1 MGMKVSSGHSAQFA
15 EQDSSVIVATHRSL
29 CHINVLFLRSHCV
42 LNEQATNGCAIINE
56 EQSTVV
62 DLFLMAFPI
71 MQTITAITKLSKT
84 ASCIAHLLCTAPA
97 FSRSPRSVSGCTV
110 SGGGSNLGE
119 KGKGKYNGTWIT

>member
-1 MGMKVSSGHSAQFA
+1 MVTVPFA

-29 CHINVLFLRSHCV
+29 CHIDVLFLRGHCV

-71 MQTITAITKLSKT
+71 LQTITAITKLSKT
-84 ASCIAHLLCTAPA
+84 ASCIAHLLCAAPA
-97 FSRSPRSVSGCTV
+97 FSCSPFSLGLHCEWRS
-110 SGGGSNLGE
+110 SNLEE